1 VDILKALYNL
11 ANTCYFH
18 DYRIV
23 ALAHDYEN
31 LLVFY
36 NDETVKKYLP
46 YKFEGFPVKT
56 CCVKC
61 FYPASLTYLSARSM
75 VRPIVGGISVGI
87 LNKNV
92 AGTIAFPAYYKG
104 IPVIVSSSHVIAE
117 EGNASVGTRII
128 QPSEIDGGNKNHVI
142 GWLLSSTRIHY
153 PPETN
158 IVDGAIATLETNYS
172 HSILGI
178 GKINGETEPRI
189 GMVVRKMGRSSFLT
203 KGIIIGVNA
212 LVKVSGY
219 SRGTAIFED
228 QIITAKV
235 ADFGDSGA
243 AIVDRDN
250 NVVGII
256 NATAT
261 FYSVASKIENVKKIL
276 GIKIL

>member
-11 ANTCYFH
+11 ANTCYFS
-18 DYRIV
+18 DPRIV

-36 NDETVKKYLP
+36 NDDTVKERLP
-46 YKFEGFPVKT
+46 YRFEGFTVKT

-61 FYPASLTYLSARSM
+61 FYPASLTYLSARSV

-87 LNKNV
+87 LDKNV

-128 QPSEIDGGNKNHVI
+128 QPSEIDGGNKNHII
-142 GWLLSSTRIHY
+142 GWLLSSTNIRY

-158 IVDGAIATLETNYS
+158 IVDGAIATLETDYS

-178 GKINGETEPRI
+178 GEINGETEPRI

-243 AIVDRDN
+243 AIVDKDN

-276 GIKIL
+276 GIKLF